1 MRLFFIFLISFFFL
15 TSFAFSQ
22 QKESNEFKCFDKNVV
37 TAFDFLKTTRSFGN
51 YEVEEEWSRFL
62 SSDKIE
68 KKLVELDGGRQYTF
82 LVVAEP
88 GVDATALEI
97 RDLSGVQVEYVYKIN
112 EMDNNE
118 INFFYTPLNDG
129 IYQVLY
135 RVVNSAKIYTCTY
148 MAVLKGD
155 PDPDLSDEEEE
166 EE

>member
-1 MRLFFIFLISFFFL
+1 VRLFFIFLISFFFL

-129 IYQVLY
+129 IYQVCIESLIL
-135 RVVNSAKIYTCTY
+135 RKFIPARIWLF
-148 MAVLKGD
+148 LKGD